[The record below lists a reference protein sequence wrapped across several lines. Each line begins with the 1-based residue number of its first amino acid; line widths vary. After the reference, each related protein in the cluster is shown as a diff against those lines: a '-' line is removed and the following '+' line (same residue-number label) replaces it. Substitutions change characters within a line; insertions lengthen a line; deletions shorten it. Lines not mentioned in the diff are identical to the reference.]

1 MNKIK
6 KAVIPVAGLGTRFLP
21 ATKSVAKE
29 MFPIVD
35 IPALLLILEECLDS
49 GIDDVFIIIRKGKEN
64 IIDFLKK
71 DVKLEEKL
79 KKSNKLDLLERL
91 NRVIKNMKFTFDY
104 QRDNLI
110 GSAGACYLA
119 KEWANNEAFAV
130 LFSDDLNY
138 TEKGKRP
145 AIGQLVD
152 VYNRT
157 GALIIGCKEIEDESI
172 SSYGACKIVKKLNDR
187 LYEISGIIE
196 KPKYG
201 TQPSNIAGLGRY
213 IMPANTF
220 EYIERQILD
229 TQEGKEIGL
238 TDTMD
243 LIIKD
248 FPAYA
253 VIMDSIRYDTGDKLG
268 FLQATVEYGLR
279 NEKLGKQFREYL
291 KSLKL

>member
-6 KAVIPVAGLGTRFLP
+6 KAIIPVAGLGTRFLP

-49 GIDDVFIIIRKGKEN
+49 GIDDVYIIIRKGKEN
-64 IIDFLKK
+64 IIDFLKT
-71 DVKLEEKL
+71 DDKLEEKL
-79 KKSNKLDLLERL
+79 RESGKINLLERL
-91 NRVIKNMKFTFDY
+91 NRVIKNMKFTFAY
-104 QRDNLI
+104 QRDDLI

-119 KEWANNEAFAV
+119 KDWANGEPFAV
-130 LFSDDLNY
+130 LFPDDLNY

-145 AIGQLVD
+145 AIGQLID
-152 VYNRT
+152 AYDKT
-157 GALIIGCKEIEDESI
+157 GAMIIGCKEVIGKAI
-172 SSYGACKIVKKLNDR
+172 ASYGACKIDKKLSDS
-187 LYEISGIIE
+187 LYKVSGIVE

-201 TQPSNIAGLGRY
+201 TEPSNIAGLARY

-220 EYIERQILD
+220 KYIERQIEESD
-229 TQEGKEIGL
+229 KGKEIGL

-243 LIIKD
+243 LIIRD

-253 VIMDSIRYDTGDKLG
+253 LIMDSVRYDTGDKLG

-279 NEKLGKQFREYL
+279 DEKLGKQFRDYL